1 MEPGFRDR
9 EYSSRSDTDTHLVGA
24 AMEPGFRD
32 REYMQRYLAA
42 VEAVDAAMEPGFRD
56 REYDLHTGYPMCY
69 TDSCN
74 GARF

>member
-1 MEPGFRDR
+1 
-9 EYSSRSDTDTHLVGA
+9 
-24 AMEPGFRD
+24 MEPGFRD

-56 REYDLHTGYPMCY
+56 REYLLPERVAERCSDC
-69 TDSCN
+69 CN

>member
-9 EYSSRSDTDTHLVGA
+9 EYWITVPRVAFEALA

-32 REYMQRYLAA
+32 REYLAA
-42 VEAVDAAMEPGFRD
+42 ARLRELADAG
-56 REYDLHTGYPMCY
+56 
-69 TDSCN
+69 CN